1 MKRQRGP
8 AEALR
13 NAIAALPHRS
23 KTAMLEGIED
33 NPIIVGAYVDGDG
46 GVCPMLAAHR
56 NGGRT
61 SLASF
66 ARAWDRYTDASRVRR
81 ASVREVDTLKA
92 MLSASLADD
101 VDIDERDV
109 AEAIA
114 DHKRLVALRQATNV
128 EKPRRRL
135 RQGDRDRSQELR
147 RREGWAWTR
156 PFRRY
161 DQYEAALAAIEETA
175 PAQERELVTS

>member
-114 DHKRLVALRQATNV
+114 DHKRLVAQ
-128 EKPRRRL
+128 
-135 RQGDRDRSQELR
+135 RDRTRPGDPDRSKELR
-147 RREGWAWTR
+147 KHSGWAWTR

-161 DQYEAALAAIEETA
+161 DQYEATVAAIEETA
-175 PAQERELVTS
+175 RVEERALVTS

>member
-81 ASVREVDTLKA
+81 ATLREVENLKA

-114 DHKRLVALRQATNV
+114 DHKRLVARREATTV
-128 EKPRRRL
+128 HRPRP
-135 RQGDRDRSQELR
+135 GDRDRSKELR

-161 DQYEAALAAIEETA
+161 DQYEAAMAAIEETA
-175 PAQERELVTS
+175 PAEERELVTS